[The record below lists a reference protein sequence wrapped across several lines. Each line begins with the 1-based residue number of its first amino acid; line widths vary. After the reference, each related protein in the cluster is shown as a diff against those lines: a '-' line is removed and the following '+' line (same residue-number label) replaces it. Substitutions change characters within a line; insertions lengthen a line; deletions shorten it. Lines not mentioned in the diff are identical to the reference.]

1 MDDFVGT
8 DKNDTITI
16 GKGAVLRMG
25 GTMDFGNGK
34 DKITIDGTLVLE
46 DITPAAANESVNIV
60 AGLENV
66 AGKGIIAADDKLFK
80 DVSVSLINSFGG
92 TLMNLGNTSKGFRG
106 TEFEKADDTKSG
118 AVEWDGIAAY
128 DGWLGTGENID
139 CNDAVDFIS
148 LVVEE
153 EGSKLNIEFN
163 NWGAD
168 DVLKIAG
175 SSQTVTDN
183 KIEYDL
189 KVGTYIIEINRKAEN
204 SMSYTM
210 TIA

>member
-1 MDDFVGT
+1 
-8 DKNDTITI
+8 
-16 GKGAVLRMG
+16 
-25 GTMDFGNGK
+25 MDFGEGK
-34 DKITIDGTLVLE
+34 DKLTIDGTLVLE
-46 DITPAAANESVNIV
+46 GNDPNIV
-60 AGLENV
+60 AGLENI
-66 AGKGIIAADDKLFK
+66 AGKGIIAADNAHFT
-80 DVSVSLINSFGG
+80 DVSNSLINSFDG

-153 EGSKLNIEFN
+153 EGSKLKIEFN
-163 NWGAD
+163 NWDAD

-183 KIEYDL
+183 KIEYELL
-189 KVGTYIIEINRKAEN
+189 KVGTYIIEINRKAED